1 MPATTRDRWEL
12 PPEELQ
18 ALHQR
23 YQDTRDRRVA
33 DRILCVLLKAEKH
46 WPHQE
51 IATFLSI
58 HPDTVTHWLQTYL
71 QGGLDGL

>member
-1 MPATTRDRWEL
+1 MSVTTRDRWDL
-12 PPEELQ
+12 SPEQLQ

-23 YQDTRDRRVA
+23 YQDTRDRRLA
-33 DRILCVLLKAEKH
+33 DRILAVLLKAEKH

-51 IATFLSI
+51 IASLLGI
-58 HPDTVTHWLQTYL
+58 HPDTVTQWLQTYL